1 MIYVCVIDKTIFVDF
16 FMEVTSSL
24 KRITKFQKDIAR
36 FKIFEKLPNVIYG
49 ACNIILCFQ
58 MNRLST
64 LSYQIE
70 APVESRYLI
79 SN

>member
-1 MIYVCVIDKTIFVDF
+1 MIHVCGIDKTIFVGF

-36 FKIFEKLPNVIYG
+36 FKIFEKLPNVIYD

-58 MNRLST
+58 MYRLST

-70 APVESRYLI
+70 APGES
-79 SN
+79 